1 MLSIDLVAGL
11 RPLDGKLRRVPGF
24 LQALTCV
31 AEKGVFVR
39 MYALVLISSGI
50 IIGLVV
56 AAPIGP
62 VNLICIRR
70 TLAYGTVNGFFS
82 GLGAALG
89 DGVFAIVTAFGLTA
103 ISQLIEGYSTALR
116 LVGGLMLL
124 GFGIHIVNSDVSVL
138 GDAQGANNRDDGS
151 SSLVRTIASTFALT
165 ITNPATLFGFAAL
178 FAGLG
183 SLAGGEATFLD
194 ATLTVIGVMAGSTLW
209 WFTVTT
215 IVGIFHARID
225 SRVMANINRVFGIVV
240 TGFGVVVL
248 GNLAM
253 KLMAY

>member
-1 MLSIDLVAGL
+1 
-11 RPLDGKLRRVPGF
+11 
-24 LQALTCV
+24 
-31 AEKGVFVR
+31 
-39 MYALVLISSGI
+39 MYALVLVASGI

-70 TLAYGTVNGFFS
+70 TLAYGPVNGFFS

-89 DGVFAIVTAFGLTA
+89 DGVFAIVTGFGLTA
-103 ISQLIEGYSTALR
+103 ISQLIEGYSTPLR
-116 LVGGLMLL
+116 LIGGLMLL
-124 GFGIHIVNSDVSVL
+124 GFGIHIFNSDVSAL
-138 GDAQGANNRDDGS
+138 GDTAQGRDDGS
-151 SSLVRTIASTFALT
+151 ASLVRTIASTFALT

-178 FAGLG
+178 FTGLG

-194 ATLTVIGVMAGSTLW
+194 ATLTVTGVIAGSTLW

-215 IVGIFHARID
+215 IVGIFHRHID
-225 SRVMANINRVFGIVV
+225 AGVMRNINHVFGFAV

-248 GNLAM
+248 ADLAL
-253 KLMAY
+253 KWF